1 MFASFPFIVEV
12 SPAHPPILKGS
23 ALPIVRR
30 ISSLASLALFALPLA
45 AQQHKVT
52 QAEVDR
58 ITHDAILIDT
68 HNDVTSLTV
77 TGYDI
82 ATPNKNGQTDLAR
95 MKGFLGAEFFAV
107 YVGAEYVNGNH
118 SANRTLQMID
128 TVRTD
133 VIAAHPNEFV
143 FATTADDIVRAHNQ
157 HKIAALMGIEGGHA
171 IEDSLRLLRDYYAL
185 GIRYMTLTHFNTNS
199 WADAQG
205 DADNPKVEHH
215 NGLTPFGKDVVRE
228 MNRLGMMVDI
238 SHTADKTFWDAL
250 ETSSAPIIA
259 SHSSCRAISN
269 HTRNMTD
276 EMIKALAAKG
286 GTMQINF
293 DCSYLSQRYNDASK
307 PLQASMRDRYMAAM
321 KIEDPAEKTAAIDK
335 LRAEFTE
342 KLPPATLA
350 DVVDQI
356 DHAVKV
362 GGIDHVGIGTDFD
375 GVACVPAELSSYD
388 KFPALTRA
396 LLEKGYS
403 ADDIKKIYGG
413 NLLRVMRAVEQ
424 RARELSSTPA
434 IHSDVAKK

>member
-1 MFASFPFIVEV
+1 MPFSRYVSCFAT
-12 SPAHPPILKGS
+12 LT
-23 ALPIVRR
+23 L
-30 ISSLASLALFALPLA
+30 LTLPLA

-58 ITHDAILIDT
+58 ITREAILIDT
-68 HNDVTSLTV
+68 HDDVTSRTV
-77 TGYDI
+77 EGYDI
-82 ATPNKNGQTDLAR
+82 STPNKHGQTDLAR

-107 YVGAEYVNGNH
+107 YVGADYVNGNH
-118 SANRTLQMID
+118 SANRALQMID

-133 VIAAHPNEFV
+133 IVAAHPNEFV
-143 FATTADDIVRAHNQ
+143 FATTADDIVRAHNE

-185 GIRYMTLTHFNTNS
+185 GVRYMTLTHFNTNN
-199 WADAQG
+199 WADSQG
-205 DADNPKVEHH
+205 DADNPKVAHH

-259 SHSSCRAISN
+259 SHSGCRAVASY
-269 HTRNMTD
+269 TRNMTD

-286 GTMQINF
+286 GVMQINF
-293 DCSYLSQRYNDASK
+293 GCEFLSQRYFNESK
-307 PLQASMRDRYMAAM
+307 PLQAAMREQYMVAM
-321 KIEDPAEKTAAIDK
+321 KIEDPAAKAAAIEK
-335 LRAEFTE
+335 LRADFAE

-350 DVVDQI
+350 DVVAQI
-356 DHAVKV
+356 DHAVKT
-362 GGIDHVGIGTDFD
+362 GGVDHVGIGTDFD
-375 GVACVPAELSSYD
+375 GVGCVPPDLDSYN

-424 RARELSSTPA
+424 RAKELSSTPA
-434 IHSDVAKK
+434 IHSDISKK

>member
-1 MFASFPFIVEV
+1 VSFIT
-12 SPAHPPILKGS
+12 A
-23 ALPIVRR
+23 
-30 ISSLASLALFALPLA
+30 LALAGLPLF

-58 ITHDAILIDT
+58 ITRDAILIDT
-68 HNDVTSLTV
+68 HNDITSQTV
-77 TGYDI
+77 EGYDI
-82 ATPNKNGQTDLAR
+82 TTPNTRGQTDLAR

-118 SANRTLQMID
+118 SANRALQMID

-133 VIAAHPNEFV
+133 VIAAHPKEFV
-143 FATTADDIVRAHNQ
+143 FATTADEIVRAHNE
-157 HKIAALMGIEGGHA
+157 HRIAALMGIEGGHA

-185 GIRYMTLTHFNTNS
+185 GVRYMTLTHFNTNN
-199 WADAQG
+199 WADSQG
-205 DADNPKVEHH
+205 DVDNPKVAHH

-259 SHSSCRAISN
+259 SHSGCRTVTSY
-269 HTRNMTD
+269 TRNMTD

-286 GTMQINF
+286 GVMQINF
-293 DCSYLSQRYNDASK
+293 GCEFLSQRYFTDSK
-307 PLQASMRDRYMAAM
+307 PLQAGLREQYMAAM
-321 KIEDPAEKTAAIDK
+321 KIEDPKAKAEAIEK
-335 LRAEFTE
+335 LRADFTS
-342 KLPPATLA
+342 KVPPAKLG
-350 DVVDQI
+350 DVVAHI

-375 GVACVPAELSSYD
+375 GVACVPPELDSYS

-403 ADDIKKIYGG
+403 AEDIKKIYGG

-424 RARELSSTPA
+424 RARELSATPA
-434 IHSDVAKK
+434 IHSEISKDK